1 MPTYEYECTSCGH
14 NFEVFQA
21 MSDDPLSKCPECG
34 KKVKRLI
41 SAGMGIIFKG
51 SGFYVTDSK
60 KSSSPASVPKEGKTE
75 TAGSDNAG
83 AGKES
88 GSAEKTGE
96 KPAKGESKKEKAAA
110 DKK

>member
-60 KSSSPASVPKEGKTE
+60 KSSSAASSKEGKTE
-75 TAGSDNAG
+75 STGSETG
-83 AGKES
+83 GTGKEN
-88 GSAEKTGE
+88 GSSKKTGD
-96 KPAKGESKKEKAAA
+96 KPGKAESKKEKTVSEM
-110 DKK
+110 K